1 MTRGVIGSIIG
12 GFSTKWG
19 RINIKGSEREVFFN
33 RSSLL
38 KPEDFEDL
46 AYGREV
52 EFDEESDRN
61 LGSRAVRLTIVRA
74 PGASP
79 ANEAAAP

>member
-19 RINIKGSEREVFFN
+19 RINIKGSERQVFFN
-33 RSSLL
+33 RASLL
-38 KPEDFEDL
+38 RPEDFDDL

-52 EFDEESDRN
+52 EFDEEPHRN
-61 LGSRAVRLTIVRA
+61 LGSHAVRLTIVRA
-74 PGASP
+74 PGTTP
-79 ANEAAAP
+79 AADAVGT